1 MKAKPPVPIMSMV
14 CHVVTIRI
22 PSKPNFV
29 YDTSSKISLLFA
41 FHFKM
46 SFNVRDLVLLLLS
59 SMAIV
64 GGSPKFDDGGFVPS
78 SMIYLEK
85 NGKSHDQIAM
95 PSEPKLRSETSTS
108 RSDVD
113 NNDITD
119 RSQEARFGFTNL
131 GSTGSGYGVSTYA
144 PAKIDLG
151 GLFLGA
157 IIGIGSILIIPKL
170 LYVLSG
176 TYGHYARSEESGF
189 TQIVTK
195 MDDVLAHHGIDTTS
209 CMQRAVCTYSQQA
222 SSSMKEASKLDDDER
237 VSSFDRVIDTIT
249 TNQIF
254 RTAMEG
260 TAIQEAVEAGRAGR
274 NCSRTYPH
282 CGFSMETMM
291 SLLSNVITA
300 VAAINTGLTTA
311 PTGTGTL

>member
-1 MKAKPPVPIMSMV
+1 
-14 CHVVTIRI
+14 
-22 PSKPNFV
+22 
-29 YDTSSKISLLFA
+29 
-41 FHFKM
+41 
-46 SFNVRDLVLLLLS
+46 
-59 SMAIV
+59 
-64 GGSPKFDDGGFVPS
+64 
-78 SMIYLEK
+78 MIYMDK
-85 NGKSHDQIAM
+85 NAKSQDQLAM
-95 PSEPKLRSETSTS
+95 PSQAELRNETSAKRNDMDS
-108 RSDVD
+108 
-113 NNDITD
+113 NDITD
-119 RSQEARFGFTNL
+119 RSQEPRFSFTNL
-131 GSTGSGYGVSTYA
+131 GSTGSGYGISTYA

-189 TQIVTK
+189 TQIMTK

-209 CMQRAVCTYSQQA
+209 CMQRIVCTYSQQA
-222 SSSMKEASKLDDDER
+222 SSSVKEANKLNNDEKI
-237 VSSFDRVIDTIT
+237 SSFDRVIDTIT

-254 RTAMEG
+254 RTTMEG

-274 NCSRTYPH
+274 NCSRIYPH
-282 CGFSMETMM
+282 CGFSMETML

-300 VAAINTGLTTA
+300 IAAINTGNST